1 MIIRLLAFAS
11 LFLLTVWAIAA
22 EVTLIR
28 FDKEAKRVIVTDG
41 VAERSYKI
49 TEKTKFIAVDKKT
62 GATKDVPYEKAVD
75 GLTNPKAQGV
85 LKLDITVQDG
95 ELIEAKMPGRK
106 K

>member
-1 MIIRLLAFAS
+1 MIVRSFAFAG
-11 LFLLTVWAIAA
+11 LFLLTGWAIAT

-28 FDKEAKRVIVTDG
+28 FDKEAKRLTVTDG
-41 VAERSYKI
+41 ATEKIYKI

>member
-1 MIIRLLAFAS
+1 MIIRSCAFAG
-11 LFLLTVWAIAA
+11 LFLLTGWAIAT

-28 FDKEAKRVIVTDG
+28 FDKEAKRITVTDG
-41 VAERSYKI
+41 VTEKSYKI

-62 GATKDVPYEKAVD
+62 GATKDIPYDKAVD

-85 LKLDITVQDG
+85 LKLDITAQDG